1 MSCSGCTSR
10 DVGAAGTARLVIIA
24 IRPPISIVEPTSR
37 WKINNIALDIAGSP
51 CSIPSAGFHSGQQKS
66 VANSAQD
73 FRVESKDGG
82 WQRSLFL
89 EEGQEDGEGD
99 SGEATAVE
107 DVEGEVGEGDRGE
120 ATAVEDVEG
129 EVGEEEE
136 GASIITG

>member
-10 DVGAAGTARLVIIA
+10 DVGAAGTARLVIA
-24 IRPPISIVEPTSR
+24 IRPPISISR
-37 WKINNIALDIAGSP
+37 WKINNIALTLQAHHVVSPPRGS
-51 CSIPSAGFHSGQQKS
+51 IVVNKS

-107 DVEGEVGEGDRGE
+107 DVEGEVGEGDSGE

>member
-1 MSCSGCTSR
+1 MHRCENDEVGGVIDCKDKKTCCCQTSFY
-10 DVGAAGTARLVIIA
+10 TNLVLY
-24 IRPPISIVEPTSR
+24 ESR
-37 WKINNIALDIAGSP
+37 WKINNIALTLQAHHVVSP
-51 CSIPSAGFHSGQQKS
+51 PRVSIVVNKS

-107 DVEGEVGEGDRGE
+107 DVEGEVGEGDSGE

-136 GASIITG
+136 GARIITG

>member
-10 DVGAAGTARLVIIA
+10 DVGAAGTARLVIA

-37 WKINNIALDIAGSP
+37 WKINNIALTLQAHHVVSP
-51 CSIPSAGFHSGQQKS
+51 PRVSIVVNKS

-107 DVEGEVGEGDRGE
+107 DVEGEVGEGDSGE

>member
-1 MSCSGCTSR
+1 M
-10 DVGAAGTARLVIIA
+10 V
-24 IRPPISIVEPTSR
+24 
-37 WKINNIALDIAGSP
+37 N
-51 CSIPSAGFHSGQQKS
+51 KS

-107 DVEGEVGEGDRGE
+107 DVEGEVGEGDSGE